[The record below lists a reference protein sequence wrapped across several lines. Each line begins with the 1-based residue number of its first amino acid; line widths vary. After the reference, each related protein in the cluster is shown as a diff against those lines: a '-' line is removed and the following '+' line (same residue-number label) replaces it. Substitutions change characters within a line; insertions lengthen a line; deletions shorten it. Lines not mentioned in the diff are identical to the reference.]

1 MKNIQSNETRLCKNS
16 IKSVDFWF
24 VNFLYSSNVIEIN
37 LSKLIISLI
46 KIFVYIHTYF
56 LPLFFTVRYKYKT
69 IYEYNIVSNYLG
81 KKNSFFSIDS
91 CVWSWE
97 TKTGK
102 FKKKKNCILLL
113 INIHNIVQKYPHLYI
128 YIYIFLYTKRI
139 VIYKWIRMITLD
151 VSCMACP
158 ATWNSTSS

>member
-1 MKNIQSNETRLCKNS
+1 MKTFSRTKRDFARIRLRKS
-16 IKSVDFWF
+16 IDFWLA
-24 VNFLYSSNVIEIN
+24 NFLCSSNVMEIN

-81 KKNSFFSIDS
+81 KKTASSRSILAFE
-91 CVWSWE
+91 VE
-97 TKTGK
+97 KQKLENLKKRKTVFYYLSTYTTSYK
-102 FKKKKNCILLL
+102 
-113 INIHNIVQKYPHLYI
+113 NIHIYI